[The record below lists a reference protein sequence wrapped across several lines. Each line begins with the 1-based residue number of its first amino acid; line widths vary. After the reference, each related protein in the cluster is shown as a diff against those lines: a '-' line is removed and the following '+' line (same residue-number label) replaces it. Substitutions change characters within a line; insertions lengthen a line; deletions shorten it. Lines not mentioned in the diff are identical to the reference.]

1 MGELGQ
7 LDGLIKSL
15 QNDKTEKQQTID
27 TLQGELDN
35 IINQQTLLLAEA
47 TKKTDLLTA
56 EKKGLSLLEDTI
68 SETTTGYNKIIES
81 TRALLSIIS
90 SKPK

>member
-15 QNDKTEKQQTID
+15 QHDKTEKQQTID

-35 IINQQTLLLAEA
+35 IINQQTLLLTEA

>member
-15 QNDKTEKQQTID
+15 QTDKTEKQQSID

-35 IINQQTLLLAEA
+35 INKQQIQLASEA
-47 TKKTDLLTA
+47 TKKNDLLTA